1 MVPARPGVIGSDA
14 WVRSRA
20 WIWLFSSMHNTIAFS
35 GGFKYS
41 PTTSMSLSS
50 NFGSVDTLKV
60 STRCGAKP
68 RSDQIRCTVAGLTPT
83 CLAIVRHDQCV
94 APGGVVV
101 VVNSTIRAI
110 GSPGI
115 EGLRPRPSRIFSS
128 PANPPSTNRVRHA
141 RTVTGVTPTSSAITA
156 LATPSAASNNTL
168 ACTTSRCGADCARA
182 NLSNVSRSPSDN
194 GNGAAGA
201 LMTPRYRTTHYLFTR
216 HTTRAA
222 WTYWPTG
229 QWWLRGQLSARRRR
243 RAPGADHAG
252 MGGAADQ
259 GLPVRRFT

>member
-1 MVPARPGVIGSDA
+1 MVPARPGVLGSDA

-110 GSPGI
+110 VSSGI

-128 PANPPSTNRVRHA
+128 PANPSSTNRVRHA

-156 LATPSAASNNTL
+156 LATPSAAISNTRDCNT
-168 ACTTSRCGADCARA
+168 CRCGTDCART
-182 NLSNVSRSPSDN
+182 NLSNVSRSPSDK
-194 GNGAAGA
+194 GNASAGA
-201 LMTPRYRTTHYLFTR
+201 LIAPEYRTTHYLFAR
-216 HTTRAA
+216 HTTSLIKVGSHRLNERP
-222 WTYWPTG
+222 PT
-229 QWWLRGQLSARRRR
+229 WRRGVFEDAVLCAN
-243 RAPGADHAG
+243 
-252 MGGAADQ
+252 
-259 GLPVRRFT
+259 V